1 LKSIIV
7 GFDAGLNSA
16 IAVLS
21 TEGEILFI
29 ETFRGYNKGEIIRE
43 ILKRGRPI
51 LIATDKKE
59 TPKAVKD
66 LARTFGCRV
75 LRPKRDLNREEKE
88 EIVREYK
95 NKIED
100 THQLD
105 ALASAF
111 FAYRKIKKKIDL
123 VERYLEERE
132 LKEYKDEVLFYL
144 FRLRGINLEQI
155 INKLLGKKEEEKE
168 KLIVPKKKKEGEV
181 LIELLK
187 ERIELEKQ
195 LKKLREEMISYKK
208 LKLKFDELLE
218 YRDKFERLKYYFD
231 LLKDFEKARTMGLQP
246 VLYLEK
252 IENLEEIDSY
262 IGLEGRI
269 IFSNDV
275 EGFNLLNKYGIKCLL
290 TEVSFE
296 KQTKYPI
303 LKIERNELKKVGNVY
318 GIEEKKLDSKMKE
331 VLKEELKKW
340 IEEEKGKDLILTF
353 LDFVLMLNLLSIPLY
368 VFISFGIELKF
379 LKNLEAF
386 ITSKLLNSLELNSKA
401 EENFVV
407 IDNKIYEISWDSTG
421 WKSLYTLFA
430 LIISTPIY
438 NRRKIKPLIIGL
450 SLLFLF
456 NVARITSNNISFL
469 QANILL

>member
-29 ETFRGYNKGEIIRE
+29 ETFRGYNKGEIIKE

-75 LRPKRDLNREEKE
+75 LRPKRDLSREEKE

-100 THQLD
+100 VHQLD

-132 LKEYKDEVLFYL
+132 LKEYKDEVLFHL

-155 INKLLGKKEEEKE
+155 INKFLGRKEEKE
-168 KLIVPKKKKEGEV
+168 KLIVTEKKKEGEV

-195 LKKLREEMISYKK
+195 LEKLREEMASYKK

-218 YRDKFERLKYYFD
+218 YRDKFEKLKYYFD
-231 LLKDFEKARTMGLQP
+231 LLKDFEKARSMGLQP

-252 IENLEEIDSY
+252 IENLEEVDSY
-262 IGLEGRI
+262 IGLEGRV
-269 IFSNDV
+269 IFSNDI
-275 EGFNLLNKYGIKCLL
+275 ESFSLLNKYGIKCLL
-290 TEVSFE
+290 TEVPFE

-303 LKIERNELKKVGNVY
+303 LKIEKSELRRIGSVY
-318 GIEEKKLDSKMKE
+318 CIEENKLDSKMKE
-331 VLKEELKKW
+331 ILKEELRKW
-340 IEEEKGKDLILTF
+340 VEEER
-353 LDFVLMLNLLSIPLY
+353 
-368 VFISFGIELKF
+368 E
-379 LKNLEAF
+379 
-386 ITSKLLNSLELNSKA
+386 
-401 EENFVV
+401 
-407 IDNKIYEISWDSTG
+407 
-421 WKSLYTLFA
+421 
-430 LIISTPIY
+430 
-438 NRRKIKPLIIGL
+438 
-450 SLLFLF
+450 
-456 NVARITSNNISFL
+456 RI
-469 QANILL
+469 

>member
-195 LKKLREEMISYKK
+195 LEKLREEMISYKK
-208 LKLKFDELLE
+208 LKLKFDE
-218 YRDKFERLKYYFD
+218 
-231 LLKDFEKARTMGLQP
+231 A
-246 VLYLEK
+246 
-252 IENLEEIDSY
+252 
-262 IGLEGRI
+262 
-269 IFSNDV
+269 
-275 EGFNLLNKYGIKCLL
+275 
-290 TEVSFE
+290 
-296 KQTKYPI
+296 
-303 LKIERNELKKVGNVY
+303 
-318 GIEEKKLDSKMKE
+318 
-331 VLKEELKKW
+331 
-340 IEEEKGKDLILTF
+340 
-353 LDFVLMLNLLSIPLY
+353 
-368 VFISFGIELKF
+368 FG
-379 LKNLEAF
+379 
-386 ITSKLLNSLELNSKA
+386 
-401 EENFVV
+401 V
-407 IDNKIYEISWDSTG
+407 
-421 WKSLYTLFA
+421 
-430 LIISTPIY
+430 
-438 NRRKIKPLIIGL
+438 
-450 SLLFLF
+450 
-456 NVARITSNNISFL
+456 
-469 QANILL
+469 

>member
-1 LKSIIV
+1 LKSILV
-7 GFDAGLNSA
+7 GFDTGLNSA

-29 ETFRGYNKGEIIRE
+29 ETFRGYNKGEIIKE
-43 ILKRGRPI
+43 IFKIGRPI

-66 LARTFGCRV
+66 LARTFGCRI
-75 LRPKRDLNREEKE
+75 LRPKRDLSREEKE

-100 THQLD
+100 AHQLD

-111 FAYRKIKKKIDL
+111 FAYKKIKKKIDL

-132 LKEYKDEVLFYL
+132 LKEYKDEVLFHL
-144 FRLRGINLEQI
+144 FRLRGVNLEQI
-155 INKLLGKKEEEKE
+155 INKLLGRKEEKE
-168 KLIVPKKKKEGEV
+168 KLIVREKKKEGEV

-195 LKKLREEMISYKK
+195 LEKLREEMASYKK

-218 YRDKFERLKYYFD
+218 YRDKFEKLRYYFD
-231 LLKDFEKARTMGLQP
+231 LLKDFEKARSMGLQP

-252 IENLEEIDSY
+252 IENLEEVDSY

-269 IFSNDV
+269 VFSNDT

-290 TEVSFE
+290 TEVPFE

-303 LKIERNELKKVGNVY
+303 LKIEKNELRKIGSVY

-331 VLKEELKKW
+331 ILKEELRRW
-340 IEEEKGKDLILTF
+340 VEEER
-353 LDFVLMLNLLSIPLY
+353 
-368 VFISFGIELKF
+368 E
-379 LKNLEAF
+379 
-386 ITSKLLNSLELNSKA
+386 
-401 EENFVV
+401 
-407 IDNKIYEISWDSTG
+407 
-421 WKSLYTLFA
+421 
-430 LIISTPIY
+430 
-438 NRRKIKPLIIGL
+438 
-450 SLLFLF
+450 
-456 NVARITSNNISFL
+456 RI
-469 QANILL
+469 

>member
-16 IAVLS
+16 IAILS

-29 ETFRGYNKGEIIRE
+29 GTFRGYNKGEIIKE

-66 LARTFGCRV
+66 LARTFSCRIV
-75 LRPKRDLNREEKE
+75 RPKRDLSKEEKE

-132 LKEYKDEVLFYL
+132 LKEYKDEVLFHL
-144 FRLRGINLEQI
+144 FKLRGINLEQI
-155 INKLLGKKEEEKE
+155 INKLLGRKEEEKE
-168 KLIVPKKKKEGEV
+168 KLIVTERKKEGEV

-187 ERIELEKQ
+187 ERIELERE
-195 LKKLREEMISYKK
+195 LRKLREEIVYYKK
-208 LKLKFDELLE
+208 LKLKFDELLG
-218 YRDKFERLKYYFD
+218 YRDRFEKLKYYFD
-231 LLKDFEKARTMGLQP
+231 LLKDFEKARSMGLQP

-252 IENLEEIDSY
+252 IENLEEVDSH

-290 TEVSFE
+290 TEVPFE

-303 LKIERNELKKVGNVY
+303 LKIKKNELRRIGSVY
-318 GIEEKKLDSKMKE
+318 GIEEKKLDSKMRE
-331 VLKEELKKW
+331 ILKEELRKW
-340 IEEEKGKDLILTF
+340 VEEER
-353 LDFVLMLNLLSIPLY
+353 
-368 VFISFGIELKF
+368 E
-379 LKNLEAF
+379 
-386 ITSKLLNSLELNSKA
+386 
-401 EENFVV
+401 
-407 IDNKIYEISWDSTG
+407 
-421 WKSLYTLFA
+421 
-430 LIISTPIY
+430 
-438 NRRKIKPLIIGL
+438 
-450 SLLFLF
+450 
-456 NVARITSNNISFL
+456 RI
-469 QANILL
+469 

>member
-29 ETFRGYNKGEIIRE
+29 KTFRGYNKGEIIKE

-66 LARTFGCRV
+66 LARTFGCRI
-75 LRPKRDLNREEKE
+75 LRPKRDLSREEKE

-105 ALASAF
+105 ALASTF

-123 VERYLEERE
+123 VKRYLEERE
-132 LKEYKDEVLFYL
+132 LKEYEDELLFYF
-144 FRLRGINLEQI
+144 FRLKGINLEQI
-155 INKLLGKKEEEKE
+155 ISKLLGRKEEGKEELVVTEKE
-168 KLIVPKKKKEGEV
+168 KEGEM

-187 ERIELEKQ
+187 ERIELERQ
-195 LKKLREEMISYKK
+195 LKKLREEMTSYKK
-208 LKLKFDELLE
+208 LKLKFDELFE
-218 YRDKFERLKYYFD
+218 YKNKFEKLKYYFD
-231 LLKDFEKARTMGLQP
+231 LLKDFEKARSMGLQP

-252 IENLEEIDSY
+252 IENLEEVDSY

-269 IFSNDV
+269 IFSNDA

-290 TEVSFE
+290 TEVPFE

-303 LKIERNELKKVGNVY
+303 LKIEKNELRKIGNVF

-331 VLKEELKKW
+331 IIKEELKKW
-340 IEEEKGKDLILTF
+340 VEEERG
-353 LDFVLMLNLLSIPLY
+353 
-368 VFISFGIELKF
+368 
-379 LKNLEAF
+379 
-386 ITSKLLNSLELNSKA
+386 
-401 EENFVV
+401 
-407 IDNKIYEISWDSTG
+407 
-421 WKSLYTLFA
+421 
-430 LIISTPIY
+430 
-438 NRRKIKPLIIGL
+438 
-450 SLLFLF
+450 
-456 NVARITSNNISFL
+456 RI
-469 QANILL
+469 

>member
-7 GFDAGLNSA
+7 GFDAGLNLA

-29 ETFRGYNKGEIIRE
+29 ETFRGYNKGEIIKE

-75 LRPKRDLNREEKE
+75 LRPKRDLNKEEKE

-95 NKIED
+95 NRIED
-100 THQLD
+100 VHQLD

-195 LKKLREEMISYKK
+195 LEKLREEMISYKK

-218 YRDKFERLKYYFD
+218 YKNKFERLKYYFD

-269 IFSNDV
+269 IFSNDA

-340 IEEEKGKDLILTF
+340 IEEEK
-353 LDFVLMLNLLSIPLY
+353 
-368 VFISFGIELKF
+368 E
-379 LKNLEAF
+379 
-386 ITSKLLNSLELNSKA
+386 
-401 EENFVV
+401 
-407 IDNKIYEISWDSTG
+407 
-421 WKSLYTLFA
+421 
-430 LIISTPIY
+430 
-438 NRRKIKPLIIGL
+438 
-450 SLLFLF
+450 
-456 NVARITSNNISFL
+456 RI
-469 QANILL
+469 

>member
-7 GFDAGLNSA
+7 GFDTGLNSA

-29 ETFRGYNKGEIIRE
+29 ETFRGYNKGEIIKE

-66 LARTFGCRV
+66 LARTFGCRI
-75 LRPKRDLNREEKE
+75 LRPKRDLSREEKE
-88 EIVREYK
+88 EIVKEYK

-100 THQLD
+100 VHQLD

-132 LKEYKDEVLFYL
+132 LKEYKDEVLFHL

-155 INKLLGKKEEEKE
+155 INKLLGRKEEKE
-168 KLIVPKKKKEGEV
+168 KLIVAEKKKEGEV

-187 ERIELEKQ
+187 ERELEKQ
-195 LKKLREEMISYKK
+195 LEKLREEMVSYKK
-208 LKLKFDELLE
+208 LKLKFDEILE
-218 YRDKFERLKYYFD
+218 YRDKFEKLKYYFD
-231 LLKDFEKARTMGLQP
+231 LLKDFEKARSMGLQP

-252 IENLEEIDSY
+252 IENLEEVDSY

-269 IFSNDV
+269 IFSNDT

-290 TEVSFE
+290 TEVPFE

-303 LKIERNELKKVGNVY
+303 LKIEKNELRRIGSVY

-331 VLKEELKKW
+331 ILKEELRKW
-340 IEEEKGKDLILTF
+340 VEEER
-353 LDFVLMLNLLSIPLY
+353 
-368 VFISFGIELKF
+368 E
-379 LKNLEAF
+379 
-386 ITSKLLNSLELNSKA
+386 
-401 EENFVV
+401 
-407 IDNKIYEISWDSTG
+407 
-421 WKSLYTLFA
+421 
-430 LIISTPIY
+430 
-438 NRRKIKPLIIGL
+438 
-450 SLLFLF
+450 
-456 NVARITSNNISFL
+456 RI
-469 QANILL
+469 